1 MMVILFV
8 SGVHQKYLKQV
19 TFHTELK
26 QAFLSVMSYQQ
37 RMMADHHTAANDLTH
52 INIVLNSFGLLVQN
66 YLKLY
71 LTAVSSKV

>member
-37 RMMADHHTAANDLTH
+37 RMMAEHHTAANNLTH
-52 INIVLNSFGLLVQN
+52 INTLWWGAKTKTRNPI
-66 YLKLY
+66 LY
-71 LTAVSSKV
+71 